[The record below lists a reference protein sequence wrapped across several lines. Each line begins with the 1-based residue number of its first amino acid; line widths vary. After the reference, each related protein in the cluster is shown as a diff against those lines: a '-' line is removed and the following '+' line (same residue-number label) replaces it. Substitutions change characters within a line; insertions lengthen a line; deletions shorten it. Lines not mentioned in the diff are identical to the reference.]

1 MIFSHYQILDCLG
14 TGQYGQVYRGRC
26 LETQTIVAIKELSLK
41 TTSTTRFIRELRAL
55 SRNQH
60 PNLVNLIGLEY
71 SPQGRYLI
79 MDYCDRGTLR
89 EVIEDSQSMSLALKV
104 NLILDIL
111 SGLRYLHQLG
121 ICHCDLKPQNILL
134 SQGRDRL
141 YARLGDLGSAISR
154 DLLITEQGFSEPNAL
169 PGSPAY
175 MAPERFY
182 GEFSFATDLYSVGVI
197 LYELIVGDRPF
208 LGPIQDLTR
217 GHLSETLQLPA
228 ELPFLF
234 RQLIQKALQ
243 KLPQNRFQSADDMWR
258 SCQLAGVNSGAVL
271 EGSPLLPE

>member
-1 MIFSHYQILDCLG
+1 
-14 TGQYGQVYRGRC
+14 
-26 LETQTIVAIKELSLK
+26 
-41 TTSTTRFIRELRAL
+41 
-55 SRNQH
+55 
-60 PNLVNLIGLEY
+60 VNLIGIEY
-71 SPQGRYLI
+71 CSKGRYLI
-79 MDYCDRGTLR
+79 MDYCDRGTLGDLM
-89 EVIEDSQSMSLALKV
+89 EDAESIPLGLKI
-104 NLILDIL
+104 NLVLDIL

-134 SQGRDRL
+134 SQGSDRL
-141 YARLGDLGSAISR
+141 YARLGDLGSAINR
-154 DLLITEQGFSEPNAL
+154 DLLINGKGFLEPNAL

-182 GEFSFATDLYSVGVI
+182 GEFSVATDLYSVGVI

-228 ELPFLF
+228 DLPFLF

-243 KLPQNRFQSADDMWR
+243 KLPQHRFQSADDMWR
-258 SCQLAGVNSGAVL
+258 SCQLAGVNSGATL
-271 EGSPLLPE
+271 EGSPLLHQ

>member
-1 MIFSHYQILDCLG
+1 MIISHYEILECLG
-14 TGQYGQVYRGRC
+14 TGQYGQVHRGRC
-26 LETQTIVAIKELSLK
+26 LETQELVAIKELSLN

-55 SRNQH
+55 SRNHH
-60 PNLVNLIGLEY
+60 PNLVNLIGIDY

-89 EVIEDSQSMSLALKV
+89 DVMNDAQSISLALKV
-104 NLILDIL
+104 NLILDLL
-111 SGLRYLHQLG
+111 SGLRYLHQLD

-134 SQGRDRL
+134 SQGHDRL
-141 YARLGDLGSAISR
+141 YARIGDLGSSISR
-154 DLLITEQGFSEPNAL
+154 DSLIHPGQSLDPTML

-182 GEFSFATDLYSVGVI
+182 GEFSNATDIYSVGII

-217 GHLSETLQLPA
+217 GHLSETLQLPTD
-228 ELPFLF
+228 LPFLF
-234 RQLIQKALQ
+234 QQLIKKALQ
-243 KLPQNRFQSADDMWR
+243 KLPQNRFQSADEMWH
-258 SCQLAGVNSGAVL
+258 SCQLAGVNSGIVL
-271 EGSPLLPE
+271 EGSPLLPQ